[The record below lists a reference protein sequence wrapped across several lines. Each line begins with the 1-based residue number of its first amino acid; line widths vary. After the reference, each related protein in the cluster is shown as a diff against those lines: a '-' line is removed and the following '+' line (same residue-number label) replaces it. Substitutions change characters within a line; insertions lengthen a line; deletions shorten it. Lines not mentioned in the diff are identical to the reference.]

1 MNPSILA
8 MNCLKNILIFQ
19 YLLFWQ
25 KTKTKKKSNK
35 LVNIIKRG
43 KIDLKIKIEEMSKE
57 EIKIEKPNKIV
68 KIVEDILE
76 FNKKKQSGGGLNI

>member
-1 MNPSILA
+1 M
-8 MNCLKNILIFQ
+8 KNILIFQ

-76 FNKKKQSGGGLNI
+76 FNKKNNQEED